1 MPLFKNIRDG
11 LRNFFRREQEGREI
25 DDELRG
31 YLEASVEEK
40 MRSGDTSEAAL
51 RAARRE
57 LGSAEA
63 AKEHIRAA
71 GWEHLLESVWQDLR
85 YAARALRR
93 SPGFSAVA
101 ILTLA
106 LGIGAN
112 TAIFSVVSA
121 VLLRPLPYP
130 HPERLVFV
138 RGTSPFRNEPHMRAH
153 MEPADWLSQNRSFER
168 TAIYVGG
175 EVNLAG
181 ADHPERVKAVE
192 VSDGFFPAI
201 GIAPLGRAFLP
212 EESIAGRDQVAILS
226 SELCSRFGAP
236 QDVIG
241 RTITVNAKP
250 LTVVGVMPGGFRFPG
265 RTQIWLPLPL
275 PWSPDKDGVVTTA
288 AIYSTI
294 VARLRPGVSLSQAQD
309 EVIPAAA
316 QPPGNLQDARASVHV
331 TRIDAAL
338 LSSFRPVL
346 MLLLGAV
353 ALVLLI
359 ACADVA
365 NLLLTRAVLRQ
376 KEIALRAALGAGRAR
391 LIRQNLTESILLA
404 VLAAAAGLSLAEWSL
419 RTLRIL
425 IPPNMLLAGQI
436 QLDGRVLAFTLGIS
450 LASGILF
457 GLFPAFHSFRL
468 DLNQSLKE
476 AGTGLSA
483 DRGLLGRARSVLA
496 ISEVALALTL
506 LIGAGLVLKSFSR
519 LSAVNPGFHVE
530 RVLTSRISLGEGL
543 YRQPERRAQFYAEA
557 LRHTAALP
565 GVRDASFASDLPLS
579 GAVSAAFQ
587 FDVKEKNPARATGDA
602 QLALYNAVS
611 SDYFRAMGIPMLA
624 GRAFTD
630 ADRSGAPKV
639 VVVSE
644 SLAKAYWPGEN
655 PLGKHVNVS
664 SSLPNPEWS
673 EVVGVAGDTRHFS
686 PAAEPSEELYAPL
699 QQEPP
704 LGAYLIVRS
713 VGDPVT
719 IAGAL
724 RGAIAGVDSN
734 EPVSELLTMEQRLST
749 SISPQ
754 RFRTIL
760 LSIFAGLALLLSAAG
775 IFGVISYWATQ
786 RTREIGIRMA
796 LGAKRSDVL
805 RLVLGQGMRLTAIGV
820 GLGLAAAFAFS
831 RFIASLLFGVGPDD
845 PLTFAG
851 VTLVLTGVS
860 ALACWIPARRAA
872 RVDPI
877 VALRHD

>member
-1 MPLFKNIRDG
+1 
-11 LRNFFRREQEGREI
+11 
-25 DDELRG
+25 
-31 YLEASVEEK
+31 
-40 MRSGDTSEAAL
+40 
-51 RAARRE
+51 
-57 LGSAEA
+57 
-63 AKEHIRAA
+63 
-71 GWEHLLESVWQDLR
+71 
-85 YAARALRR
+85 
-93 SPGFSAVA
+93 
-101 ILTLA
+101 
-106 LGIGAN
+106 
-112 TAIFSVVSA
+112 
-121 VLLRPLPYP
+121 
-130 HPERLVFV
+130 
-138 RGTSPFRNEPHMRAH
+138 
-153 MEPADWLSQNRSFER
+153 
-168 TAIYVGG
+168 
-175 EVNLAG
+175 
-181 ADHPERVKAVE
+181 
-192 VSDGFFPAI
+192 
-201 GIAPLGRAFLP
+201 
-212 EESIAGRDQVAILS
+212 
-226 SELCSRFGAP
+226 
-236 QDVIG
+236 
-241 RTITVNAKP
+241 
-250 LTVVGVMPGGFRFPG
+250 
-265 RTQIWLPLPL
+265 
-275 PWSPDKDGVVTTA
+275 
-288 AIYSTI
+288 
-294 VARLRPGVSLSQAQD
+294 
-309 EVIPAAA
+309 
-316 QPPGNLQDARASVHV
+316 
-331 TRIDAAL
+331 
-338 LSSFRPVL
+338 
-346 MLLLGAV
+346 
-353 ALVLLI
+353 
-359 ACADVA
+359 
-365 NLLLTRAVLRQ
+365 
-376 KEIALRAALGAGRAR
+376 
-391 LIRQNLTESILLA
+391 
-404 VLAAAAGLSLAEWSL
+404 
-419 RTLRIL
+419 
-425 IPPNMLLAGQI
+425 
-436 QLDGRVLAFTLGIS
+436 
-450 LASGILF
+450 
-457 GLFPAFHSFRL
+457 
-468 DLNQSLKE
+468 
-476 AGTGLSA
+476 
-483 DRGLLGRARSVLA
+483 
-496 ISEVALALTL
+496 
-506 LIGAGLVLKSFSR
+506 
-519 LSAVNPGFHVE
+519 
-530 RVLTSRISLGEGL
+530 VLTSRISLGEGL

-611 SDYFRAMGIPMLA
+611 PDYFRAMGIPMLA

-831 RFIASLLFGVGPDD
+831 RFIASLLLGVGPDD

>member
-1 MPLFKNIRDG
+1 M
-11 LRNFFRREQEGREI
+11 
-25 DDELRG
+25 DDELRA

-40 MRSGDTSEAAL
+40 MRSGHTSDAAM
-51 RAARRE
+51 REARRE
-57 LGSAEA
+57 IGSAEA
-63 AKEHIRAA
+63 AKEHVRAA
-71 GWEHLLESVWQDLR
+71 GWEHLLESIWQDLR
-85 YAARALRR
+85 YAVRAMRR

-112 TAIFSVVSA
+112 TAIFSVVNA

-138 RGTSPFRNEPHMRAH
+138 RGISPFRNEPHMRVH
-153 MEPADWLSQNRSFER
+153 MEPADWLSQHRSFEN
-168 TAIYVGG
+168 TAIYVSG

-192 VSDGFFPAI
+192 VSNGFFSVL
-201 GIAPLGRAFLP
+201 GIAPLGRPFRP
-212 EESIAGRDQVAILS
+212 EESITGRDQVAILS
-226 SELCSRFGAP
+226 SELCGRFGAA

-241 RTITVNAKP
+241 RTVTVNGKP
-250 LTVVGVMPGGFRFPG
+250 LTVIGVMPDGFHFPG
-265 RTQIWLPLPL
+265 RMQIWLPLPL

-288 AIYSTI
+288 AIYATT
-294 VARLRPGVSLSQAQD
+294 VARLRPGVTLAQAQD
-309 EVIPAAA
+309 EAITAAV
-316 QPPGNLQDARASVHV
+316 QPPGDLQDARSSVQV

-346 MLLLGAV
+346 ILLLGAV

-365 NLLLTRAVLRQ
+365 NLLLTRAVLRR
-376 KEIALRAALGAGRAR
+376 KEIALRAALGASRAR
-391 LIRQNLTESILLA
+391 LVRQNLTESILLA
-404 VLAAAAGLSLAEWSL
+404 VLAAAAGLFLAEWSL
-419 RTLRIL
+419 RALRIL
-425 IPPNMLLAGQI
+425 IPPNMVLSGQI
-436 QLDGRVLAFTLGIS
+436 QLNGRVLAFTLGIS
-450 LASGILF
+450 LVSGILF
-457 GLFPAFHSFRL
+457 GLFPALHSFRL

-496 ISEVALALTL
+496 VSEVALALTL
-506 LIGAGLVLKSFSR
+506 LIGAGLVLRSFSR
-519 LSAVNPGFHVE
+519 LSAVNPGFHIE
-530 RVLTSRISLGEGL
+530 RVLTSRISLGESL
-543 YRQPERRAQFYAEA
+543 YRQAEKRAQFYAEA

-565 GVRDASFASDLPLS
+565 GVRDVSFASDLPLS

-587 FDVKEKNPARATGDA
+587 FDVKEKNPGRATGDA

-611 SDYFRAMGIPMLA
+611 PDYFRVMGIPMLA
-624 GRAFTD
+624 GRAFTE

-639 VVVSE
+639 VIVSE

-655 PLGKHVNVS
+655 PLGKHVS
-664 SSLPNPEWS
+664 MSPEPTSDWM

-686 PAAEPSEELYAPL
+686 PAAEPSEELYTPL

-713 VGDPVT
+713 AGDPAT
-719 IAGAL
+719 ISGAL
-724 RGAIAGVDSN
+724 RGAIAAVDSN
-734 EPVSELLTMEQRLST
+734 EPVSELLTMQQRLST

-760 LSIFAGLALLLSAAG
+760 LSIFAALALVLSAAG

-851 VTLVLTGVS
+851 VTLVLASVS
-860 ALACWIPARRAA
+860 AFACWIPALRAA
-872 RVDPI
+872 KVDPI